1 MPSPTDFNL
10 SPYFDDF
17 DEAKKFHRILFR
29 PGFAVQARE
38 LTQLQTILQN
48 QIERF
53 GRHIFQEGS
62 MVIPGDINV
71 DNQVNFAKLEN
82 TFNEV
87 SVTTYLTQ
95 FRNKII
101 TGATSGVKAVV
112 NDTSEC
118 TCMVA
123 GDSDIPSLFFKYTD
137 TASDGETKR
146 FLPGET
152 LTALA
157 ADNTTANN
165 YRLTENQ
172 SSDISVTIK
181 TLGDD
186 GTSGTTYTQNAVR
199 DVIGLGYVVEVKE
212 GVFFVDGTFVKNDE
226 LHLYI
231 SRFNNKPSYRVGFEI
246 TDQII
251 TSGDDASLNDN
262 AQGSSNVN
270 APGAHRLK
278 INLSLKRLA
287 LESEDEVRFVE
298 LLRVK
303 NGVVQRKITRSEYAE
318 LEKTFA
324 RRTFDE
330 SGNYEVNKFLVS
342 TREHLIDG
350 NNNGVF
356 PAEPATPI
364 EGVTYGDADKVAMV
378 IDPGKAYVEGYEIEN
393 TVSQYISVNR
403 ARPIDGVENG
413 HVARLDDQP
422 VGTPIG
428 NYILVDTVRGA
439 PGIDT
444 FETVYLWDG
453 SDVYDTPPTIG
464 SSTNASKSGLIGTA
478 RVRSFQLHSGTYSS
492 SSLYRLSLFDIKL
505 NSGKSLE
512 RDVKWVTDAGQTG
525 VINFYANAEQTTSTI
540 VVSGSAN
547 GSITS
552 SGGDPITGTG
562 TSFTLDFQVGDSV
575 ILGGNF
581 VGYVASITDNNT
593 LVLDRELTAGLIS
606 ATGTLTLER
615 GNTKIYEPKY
625 ANLLFR
631 TGLDNTKSLR
641 DFDSASGQ
649 DINFSSQHEVRRVI
663 TNTADG
669 SGDWSSTLTNTNEFF
684 LTDQNINNYTLFD
697 NVTNEIVNL
706 TAADIAFDDD
716 SNRKTVT
723 ISGLT
728 ASRSYTLITT
738 ILQINLAARE
748 KIKTLTTAT
757 ITITGAKNVTAKN
770 VLLNHADVFDITSV
784 SMTPGNFAAYSSSGA
799 VDVTDRFNVDSGQ
812 RPTHYQK
819 GALTLKEGAGAITGA
834 LSVTYRYFAYS
845 GSGNYFSVDSY
856 LSSIDY
862 EDIPAFKVTQTD
874 GTQQEIYLHDTIDY
888 RPVIEG
894 LNSFL
899 PQIPKIGSD
908 FNTPLANYL
917 PRADKVFIDS
927 TGEINVNTGTPAEDP
942 KEPSDPKSG
951 MVIATLFLPAYTKQA
966 SDVTISQK
974 DNRRYTMR
982 DIGNLERRISN
993 LEYYSSLS
1001 LLEKETEQLSI
1012 KDAITGIDKF
1022 KNGFI
1027 VDQFTGHNVGDVKNP
1042 DYRIAVDSQNRELR
1056 PMHFTNALEIAEN
1069 LQSGTQ
1075 RASQNYQRTGD
1086 LLTLP
1091 YTESVFVFN
1100 PYATRSI
1107 DVNPYKIGAFRGEIT
1122 LFPEVDNWKEVDRRP
1137 DLTVTDDNN
1146 LDAIRF
1152 IADTLGVTGTQWNDW
1167 RNNWTGRSTRGAG
1180 TCTRGRSVFQNTI
1193 TTFTGTATRS
1203 GIRTSAVTSTNS
1215 VNYGDRV
1222 VDVSYIPYVR
1232 PRPVTFVARNLKP
1245 DTLFYGFF
1253 DQTDVNNN
1261 IKPADKFNLTKVS
1274 GAADLDFTLETAE
1287 GTILA
1292 DDPARSDENGIVQQ
1306 AFAVGDVIKNNTH
1319 TATTISAISNITADA
1334 GAASFTLT
1342 VNSADGIL
1350 PGHHVYLYNLDANR
1364 ANPSIVSNLN
1374 QLPNNVTTTITT
1386 LGSNHSKQLNLRTF
1400 KVTAKSGT
1408 TLTLAS
1414 VDGST
1419 IDKFDSYSTSAY
1431 PANDGG
1437 KLFRLQASGVVAA
1450 ANAVV
1455 SDNVD
1460 TFLVNIKNGFAI
1472 GETVTGTVDIGGNN
1486 FNTATITSI
1495 NDGTST
1501 TTAPTMKST
1510 SDTLRTDINGQVVGV
1525 FDIPENTF
1533 RTGERTF
1540 KLTDNQSN
1548 SDDLFDSAGTAI
1560 YSATGLSLEKEATV
1574 VNSRTIRFA
1583 QDRIFERSPIRRT
1596 SSSLRFIRSLPPP
1609 PSPGGGGGSANPSF
1623 GGGGGRCG
1631 RHDPLAQTFTVE
1643 SPGGVFVSSLD
1654 LYFSETGSRPVIFEL
1669 RTTEN
1674 GTPTGKVIPFTT
1686 ITKRPDQINTSTNG
1700 SVVTNF
1706 KFEAPIYLKDG
1717 ETYAIVA
1724 KTDEPG
1730 CKMFISELGQTDIIT
1745 TNIIAKQPLTG
1756 ALYISQN
1763 TLEFVQSPLLDM
1775 KFRLNQ
1781 CTFNISQTASVPL
1794 KALPPVTYA
1803 LVSNPFEFTT
1813 SSTTVR
1819 VKARNHGFSSGDIV
1833 VISGVPEGLYGT
1845 GSTTTGAPDTLLN
1858 GSHTVLGTG
1867 ITKDSFLITLQ
1878 TTDANGDSLLT
1889 GTTANFVKG
1898 FYGGSVVRCTR
1909 QLNMDSMYYKNNDIV
1924 LADTTL
1930 SYFVNA
1936 KDAGGTSTG
1945 NLPIV
1950 PNQNYN
1956 FKGRKVV
1963 KSYENETLLSSS
1975 PLVKTPSLTFTI
1987 QMSSTNT
1994 NVSPVID
2001 LQKQA
2006 VYAVSNLIDS
2016 KTASDLN
2023 VDTVDERSLIED
2035 GTVVDADSFSTG
2047 TGTITTGTGTTT
2059 VTGSG
2064 TVFETQVK
2072 VGDTI
2077 RVGDTA
2083 IGVVDSITND
2093 TSLELTANGLAA
2105 NTGVAYKIVGRS
2117 TIEISENADGN
2128 GQLVTWID
2136 AADNILANAQIG
2148 ANLKIEGVLASK
2160 INGTYAINNVEE
2172 VSDNTHVAESTDG
2185 NKVTVT
2191 LGSAFAGLP
2200 TTNTIYL
2207 DIVNDWYEFN
2217 LNGTHVPSTGST
2229 TITSTADNTSRI
2241 DVGDK
2246 IISTTVYE
2254 VVTPDGGSAERL
2266 EKKVIGTVNSVGASS
2281 ITLDSNATEGDGS
2294 TAQTFAVRKDSL
2306 NWAIKQYDSFVDDYA
2321 PTGSTNLA
2329 NYITRTLVLNT
2340 AADSLRILF
2349 DANIPQNTDVDVY
2362 YRAWDDEADLN
2373 KLKFTNTGFAVTT
2386 KDAIDIFSEREIN
2399 INDITEFKNL
2409 QIKIVMKS
2417 TNTVFVQ
2424 KIKDLRL
2431 IAHS

>member
-1 MPSPTDFNL
+1 M
-10 SPYFDDF
+10 
-17 DEAKKFHRILFR
+17 
-29 PGFAVQARE
+29 
-38 LTQLQTILQN
+38 
-48 QIERF
+48 
-53 GRHIFQEGS
+53 
-62 MVIPGDINV
+62 
-71 DNQVNFAKLEN
+71 
-82 TFNEV
+82 
-87 SVTTYLTQ
+87 
-95 FRNKII
+95 
-101 TGATSGVKAVV
+101 
-112 NDTSEC
+112 
-118 TCMVA
+118 
-123 GDSDIPSLFFKYTD
+123 
-137 TASDGETKR
+137 
-146 FLPGET
+146 
-152 LTALA
+152 
-157 ADNTTANN
+157 
-165 YRLTENQ
+165 
-172 SSDISVTIK
+172 
-181 TLGDD
+181 
-186 GTSGTTYTQNAVR
+186 
-199 DVIGLGYVVEVKE
+199 
-212 GVFFVDGTFVKNDE
+212 
-226 LHLYI
+226 
-231 SRFNNKPSYRVGFEI
+231 
-246 TDQII
+246 
-251 TSGDDASLNDN
+251 
-262 AQGSSNVN
+262 
-270 APGAHRLK
+270 
-278 INLSLKRLA
+278 
-287 LESEDEVRFVE
+287 
-298 LLRVK
+298 
-303 NGVVQRKITRSEYAE
+303 
-318 LEKTFA
+318 
-324 RRTFDE
+324 
-330 SGNYEVNKFLVS
+330 
-342 TREHLIDG
+342 
-350 NNNGVF
+350 
-356 PAEPATPI
+356 
-364 EGVTYGDADKVAMV
+364 
-378 IDPGKAYVEGYEIEN
+378 
-393 TVSQYISVNR
+393 
-403 ARPIDGVENG
+403 
-413 HVARLDDQP
+413 
-422 VGTPIG
+422 
-428 NYILVDTVRGA
+428 
-439 PGIDT
+439 
-444 FETVYLWDG
+444 
-453 SDVYDTPPTIG
+453 G

-784 SMTPGNFAAYSSSGA
+784 SMTPGNFSAYSSSSA
-799 VDVTDRFNVDSGQ
+799 VEVTDRFNIDTGQ

-862 EDIPAFKVTQTD
+862 EDIPSFRVTQTD
-874 GTQQEIYLHDTIDY
+874 GTQQEIYLHDVIDY

-908 FNTPLANYL
+908 FNTPIANYL
-917 PRADKVFIDS
+917 PRADKVFLDS
-927 TGEINVNTGTPAEDP
+927 TGQINVITGTPAEDP

-966 SDVTISQK
+966 TDVTINQK

-982 DIGNLERRISN
+982 DIGSLERRISN

-1042 DYRIAVDSQNRELR
+1042 DYKIAIDSEERELR
-1056 PMHFTNALEIAEN
+1056 PMHFTDALEISEN
-1069 LQSGTQ
+1069 LQSGSQ

-1086 LLTLP
+1086 ILTLP
-1091 YTESVFVFN
+1091 YSESVFVFN
-1100 PYATRSI
+1100 PYATRAL

-1122 LFPEVDNWKEVDRRP
+1122 LFPEGDNWKEVDRRP

-1180 TCTRGRSVFQNTI
+1180 TFTRGRSVFQNTI

-1342 VNSADGIL
+1342 VNSTDGIL

-1386 LGSNHSKQLNLRTF
+1386 LGSNHSIQLNLRTF

-1408 TLTLAS
+1408 TLTLANA
-1414 VDGST
+1414 DGST
-1419 IDKFDSYSTSAY
+1419 IEKFDAYSTSPY

-1437 KLFRLQASGVVAA
+1437 KLLRLQASGVVAA

-1472 GETVTGTVDIGGNN
+1472 GETVTGTVDTGGNN

-1510 SDTLRTDINGQVVGV
+1510 SDILRTDINGQVVGV

-1560 YSATGLSLEKEATV
+1560 YNATGLSLEKEATV
-1574 VNSRTIRFA
+1574 VNSRSIRFA
-1583 QDRIFERSPIRRT
+1583 QDRVFESRSIRRSST
-1596 SSSLRFIRSLPPP
+1596 STRFIRSLPPP
-1609 PSPGGGGGSANPSF
+1609 RNRGGGGG
-1623 GGGGGRCG
+1623 GGGGG
-1631 RHDPLAQTFTVE
+1631 HDPLAQTFTID
-1643 SPGGVFVSSLD
+1643 SPGGVFVSSVD
-1654 LYFSETGSRPVIFEL
+1654 LYFSQAGSRPVIVEL
-1669 RTTEN
+1669 RVCDN
-1674 GTPTGKVIPFTT
+1674 GVPTGRIIPFTT
-1686 ITKRPDQINTSTNG
+1686 VIKRIDQINTSTNG
-1700 SVVTNF
+1700 ATATNF
-1706 KFEAPIYLKDG
+1706 KFQAPVYLRDG

-1724 KTDEPG
+1724 KVDEPG
-1730 CKMFISELGQTDIIT
+1730 CKMFVSELGQTDLIT
-1745 TNIIAKQPLTG
+1745 TNVIAKQPLTG
-1756 ALYISQN
+1756 ALYASQN
-1763 TLEFVQSPLLDM
+1763 TQEFVQSPLLDM

-1781 CTFNISQTASVPL
+1781 CTFDISQTASVPL
-1794 KALPPVTYA
+1794 KALPPETYI
-1803 LVSNPFEFTT
+1803 LDSNPFEFTT

-1819 VKARNHGFSSGDIV
+1819 VKARNHGFSSGDTV

-1845 GSTTTGAPDTLLN
+1845 GSTTTGAPEHLLN

-1898 FYGGSVVRCTR
+1898 FYGGNVVRCTR
-1909 QLNMDSMYYKNNDIV
+1909 QLNMDSMYYKTNDLVI
-1924 LADTTL
+1924 ADTSL

-1936 KDAGGTSTG
+1936 KDAGGTRTG

-1950 PNQNYN
+1950 ANQNYD
-1956 FKGRKVV
+1956 FKQRMVI
-1963 KSYENETLLSSS
+1963 KSYENETLVSSS
-1975 PLVKTPSLTFTI
+1975 PQVKTPTLTFTANLI
-1987 QMSSTNT
+1987 STNT

-2001 LQKQA
+2001 LQKQT
-2006 VYAVSNLIDS
+2006 VYAVANLVDNKS
-2016 KTASDLN
+2016 ARDLN
-2023 VDTVDERSLIED
+2023 VDVVDERILIED
-2035 GTVVDADSFSTG
+2035 GPVVDADSFSTG

-2093 TSLELTANGLAA
+2093 TSLELTANGLSAQ
-2105 NTGVAYKIVGRS
+2105 TGQAFKIVGRS
-2117 TIEISENADGN
+2117 VIEISQNASGN

-2160 INGTYAINNVEE
+2160 INGTYAISNVEE

-2207 DIVNDWYEFN
+2207 DIV
-2217 LNGTHVPSTGST
+2217 T
-2229 TITSTADNTSRI
+2229 
-2241 DVGDK
+2241 
-2246 IISTTVYE
+2246 
-2254 VVTPDGGSAERL
+2254 
-2266 EKKVIGTVNSVGASS
+2266 
-2281 ITLDSNATEGDGS
+2281 
-2294 TAQTFAVRKDSL
+2294 
-2306 NWAIKQYDSFVDDYA
+2306 
-2321 PTGSTNLA
+2321 
-2329 NYITRTLVLNT
+2329 
-2340 AADSLRILF
+2340 
-2349 DANIPQNTDVDVY
+2349 
-2362 YRAWDDEADLN
+2362 
-2373 KLKFTNTGFAVTT
+2373 
-2386 KDAIDIFSEREIN
+2386 
-2399 INDITEFKNL
+2399 
-2409 QIKIVMKS
+2409 
-2417 TNTVFVQ
+2417 
-2424 KIKDLRL
+2424 
-2431 IAHS
+2431 

>member
-48 QIERF
+48 QVERF
-53 GRHIFQEGS
+53 GRHIFKEGS

-101 TGATSGVKAVV
+101 TGATSGVKAVI

-231 SRFNNKPSYRVGFEI
+231 SRFDNTPSYRVGFEI

-298 LLRVK
+298 LVRVK

-342 TREHLIDG
+342 IREHLIDG

-356 PAEPATPI
+356 PAEPATLI

-444 FETVYLWDG
+444 FETAYLWDG

-464 SSTNASKSGLIGTA
+464 SSTNASKLGLIGTA
-478 RVRSFQLHSGTYSS
+478 RVRSFQLHSGNYSS

-525 VINFYANAEQTTSTI
+525 VINFYANADQTTSTI

-615 GNTKIYEPKY
+615 GNTKIYEPQY

-641 DFDSASGQ
+641 GFDSASGQ
-649 DINFSSQHEVRRVI
+649 DVNFSSQHEVRRVI

-716 SNRKTVT
+716 ANRKTVT

-738 ILQINLAARE
+738 VQQINLAARE
-748 KIKTLTTAT
+748 KIKTLTTTT

-799 VDVTDRFNVDSGQ
+799 VDVTDRFNIDTGQ
-812 RPTHYQK
+812 RSTHYQK
-819 GALTLKEGAGAITGA
+819 GALTLKESAGAITGA

-856 LSSIDY
+856 LSTINY

-874 GTQQEIYLHDTIDY
+874 GTQQEIYLHDVIDY

-894 LNSFL
+894 SNSFL

-908 FNTPLANYL
+908 FNTPIANYL

-927 TGEINVNTGTPAEDP
+927 TGKINVINGSPAEDP

-966 SDVTISQK
+966 SDVTIKQK

-1012 KDAITGIDKF
+1012 KDSITGIDKF

-1027 VDQFTGHNVGDVKNP
+1027 VDQFTGHNVGDVKNA
-1042 DYRIAVDSQNRELR
+1042 DYRIAIDSQKRELR
-1056 PMHFTNALEIAEN
+1056 PMHFTDALDISEN
-1069 LQSGTQ
+1069 LQSGAQ
-1075 RASQNYQRTGD
+1075 RSSQNYQRTGD
-1086 LLTLP
+1086 ILTLP
-1091 YTESVFVFN
+1091 YTEIVFVFN

-1107 DVNPYKIGAFRGEIT
+1107 DVNPYKIGAYRGEVT
-1122 LFPEVDNWKEVDRRP
+1122 LFPEGDNWKETERRP

-1152 IADTLGVTGTQWNDW
+1152 IADNLGVTGTQWNEW
-1167 RNNWTGRSTRGAG
+1167 QNNWTGSSTRDVGG
-1180 TCTRGRSVFQNTI
+1180 QFQRGNSIFQNTI
-1193 TTFTGTATRS
+1193 TTFTGTATRE
-1203 GIRTSAVTSTNS
+1203 GITTSAVTSTNS
-1215 VNYGDRV
+1215 INYGDRV
-1222 VDVSYIPYVR
+1222 DDVSYIPYER
-1232 PRPVTFVARNLKP
+1232 PKPVTFVARNLIP
-1245 DTLFYGFF
+1245 DNNFYGFF
-1253 DQTDVNNN
+1253 DQTDINSN

-1274 GAADLDFTLETAE
+1274 GAASLDFTLETAE

-1292 DDPARSDENGIVQQ
+1292 DDPARSDENGIIQQ
-1306 AFAVGDVIKNNTH
+1306 AFSVGDVVKNNTH
-1319 TATTISAISNITADA
+1319 TATTVSSISNITADA
-1334 GAASFTLT
+1334 GASSFTLT

-1350 PGHHVYLYNLDANR
+1350 PGHHVYLYNFNANR
-1364 ANPSIVSNLN
+1364 VNPSIVSNLN

-1408 TLTLAS
+1408 TLTLAN

-1419 IDKFDSYSTSAY
+1419 IEKFDAYSTSPY

-1437 KLFRLQASGVVAA
+1437 KLLRLQASGVVAA

-1472 GETVTGTVDIGGNN
+1472 GETVTGTIDTGGNN

-1510 SDTLRTDINGQVVGV
+1510 SDILRTDANGQAVGV
-1525 FDIPENTF
+1525 FTIPANKF

-1548 SDDLFDSAGTAI
+1548 SDDLFDSAGTAT

-1574 VNSRTIRFA
+1574 VNSRSIRFA
-1583 QDRIFERSPIRRT
+1583 QDRVFERNPIRRST
-1596 SSSLRFIRSLPPP
+1596 SALRFIRSVPPP
-1609 PSPGGGGGSANPSF
+1609 PAPGGGGGGGD
-1623 GGGGGRCG
+1623 GGGGACG
-1631 RHDPLAQTFTVE
+1631 AHDPLAQTFTVE

-1654 LYFSETGSRPVIFEL
+1654 LYFSETGDRPVIFEL

-1674 GTPTGKVIPFTT
+1674 GTPTGKIIPFSVV
-1686 ITKRPDQINTSTNG
+1686 TKRPDQINTSTDG
-1700 SVVTNF
+1700 SVATNF

-1794 KALPPVTYA
+1794 KALPPETYI
-1803 LVSNPFEFTT
+1803 LDSNPFEFTT

-1898 FYGGSVVRCTR
+1898 FYGGNVVRCTR

-1924 LADTTL
+1924 LADTSL

-1936 KDAGGTSTG
+1936 TDLTGAASG

-1950 PNQNYN
+1950 PNQ
-1956 FKGRKVV
+1956 
-1963 KSYENETLLSSS
+1963 
-1975 PLVKTPSLTFTI
+1975 TI
-1987 QMSSTNT
+1987 
-1994 NVSPVID
+1994 I
-2001 LQKQA
+2001 
-2006 VYAVSNLIDS
+2006 
-2016 KTASDLN
+2016 
-2023 VDTVDERSLIED
+2023 
-2035 GTVVDADSFSTG
+2035 
-2047 TGTITTGTGTTT
+2047 
-2059 VTGSG
+2059 
-2064 TVFETQVK
+2064 
-2072 VGDTI
+2072 
-2077 RVGDTA
+2077 
-2083 IGVVDSITND
+2083 
-2093 TSLELTANGLAA
+2093 
-2105 NTGVAYKIVGRS
+2105 
-2117 TIEISENADGN
+2117 
-2128 GQLVTWID
+2128 
-2136 AADNILANAQIG
+2136 
-2148 ANLKIEGVLASK
+2148 LKIEKL
-2160 INGTYAINNVEE
+2160 
-2172 VSDNTHVAESTDG
+2172 
-2185 NKVTVT
+2185 
-2191 LGSAFAGLP
+2191 
-2200 TTNTIYL
+2200 
-2207 DIVNDWYEFN
+2207 
-2217 LNGTHVPSTGST
+2217 
-2229 TITSTADNTSRI
+2229 
-2241 DVGDK
+2241 
-2246 IISTTVYE
+2246 
-2254 VVTPDGGSAERL
+2254 
-2266 EKKVIGTVNSVGASS
+2266 
-2281 ITLDSNATEGDGS
+2281 
-2294 TAQTFAVRKDSL
+2294 
-2306 NWAIKQYDSFVDDYA
+2306 
-2321 PTGSTNLA
+2321 
-2329 NYITRTLVLNT
+2329 
-2340 AADSLRILF
+2340 LR
-2349 DANIPQNTDVDVY
+2349 
-2362 YRAWDDEADLN
+2362 
-2373 KLKFTNTGFAVTT
+2373 
-2386 KDAIDIFSEREIN
+2386 
-2399 INDITEFKNL
+2399 
-2409 QIKIVMKS
+2409 VMKM
-2417 TNTVFVQ
+2417 
-2424 KIKDLRL
+2424 KL
-2431 IAHS
+2431 

>member
-10 SPYFDDF
+10 SPYFEDF

-53 GRHIFQEGS
+53 GSHIFKEGS
-62 MVIPGDINV
+62 MVIPGEVNI
-71 DNQVNFAKLEN
+71 DNQVSFAKLED

-87 SVTTYLTQ
+87 SVTSYLAQ
-95 FRNKII
+95 FRDKII
-101 TGATSGVKAVV
+101 TGATSGVKATV

-146 FLPGET
+146 FLPGEN
-152 LTALA
+152 LIAYA

-165 YRLTENQ
+165 YRLSENQ
-172 SSDISVTIK
+172 ATDISVTIK

-186 GTSGTTYTQNAVR
+186 GTSGTTYTQNATR
-199 DVIGLGYVVEVKE
+199 DVIGLSYVVEVKE
-212 GVFFVDGTFVKNDE
+212 GVYFINGTFVKNDE

-231 SRFNNKPSYRVGFEI
+231 SRFNNTPTYRVGFEI
-246 TDQII
+246 TDSII
-251 TSGDDASLNDN
+251 TPGDDASLNDN

-298 LLRVK
+298 LIRVK
-303 NGVVQRKITRSEYAE
+303 NGVVQRKITRSEYSE

-324 RRTFDE
+324 RRTYDE

-342 TREHLIDG
+342 IREHLIDG

-356 PAEPATPI
+356 PAEPATPVS
-364 EGVTYGDADKVAMV
+364 GVTYGDADKVALV
-378 IDPGKAYVEGYEIEN
+378 IDPGKAYIEGYEVEN
-393 TVSQYISVNR
+393 TVSQYESLNR

-422 VGTPIG
+422 VGTLVG
-428 NYILVDTVRGA
+428 NYILVENVKGV

-453 SDVYDTPPTIG
+453 SDVYDTPPTVVTD
-464 SSTNASKSGLIGTA
+464 TNASKSGLIGTA
-478 RVRSFQLHSGTYSS
+478 RVRSFQLHSGSYSS
-492 SSLYRLSLFDIKL
+492 TSLYRLSLFDIKL
-505 NSGKSLE
+505 NSGKSVE
-512 RDVKWVTDAGQTG
+512 RDVKWITDAGQTG
-525 VINFYANAEQTTSTI
+525 VINFYASAEQETTVFNLT
-540 VVSGSAN
+540 GSAN
-547 GSITS
+547 GSQTS

-562 TSFTLDFQVGDSV
+562 TIFTSEFQVGDSV

-581 VGYVASITDNNT
+581 VGYVASITNNNT
-593 LVLDRELTAGLIS
+593 VVLDRELTGDLIT
-606 ATGTLTLER
+606 ATGTLTIAR
-615 GNTKIYEPKY
+615 GTTKVFEPEY
-625 ANLLFR
+625 ANLIFR
-631 TGLDNTKSLR
+631 TGLNNTKTLR
-641 DFDSASGQ
+641 GFDSATSQ
-649 DINFSSQHEVRRVI
+649 DINFSSQHEIRRVI

-669 SGDWSSTLTNTNEFF
+669 SGNFEATLTNTNEFF
-684 LTDQNINNYTLFD
+684 LSDQSIDNYTLFD
-697 NVTNEIVNL
+697 NVTNQIVNIS
-706 TAADIAFDDD
+706 ASDISFDDD

-728 ASRSYTLITT
+728 NSRSYTLITT
-738 ILQINLAARE
+738 VQQINLAARE
-748 KIKTLTTAT
+748 RTKTLTTAT

-770 VLLNHADVFDITSV
+770 VLLNHADVYDITSV

-799 VDVTDRFNVDSGQ
+799 VDVTSRFELDTGQ

-819 GALTLKEGAGAITGA
+819 GALTLKTTAGAITGA
-834 LSVTYRYFAYS
+834 LSVTYRYFTYS

-856 LSSIDY
+856 LGTINY
-862 EDIPAFKVTQTD
+862 EDIPAFKVTQSD
-874 GTQQEIYLHDTIDY
+874 GTQQEIYLHDVIDY

-894 LNSFL
+894 LNTFT

-917 PRADKVFIDS
+917 PRADKVYIDS
-927 TGEINVNTGTPAEDP
+927 TGTINILGGTPAENP
-942 KEPSDPKSG
+942 KEPEDPKSG
-951 MVIATLFLPAYTKQA
+951 MVIATVFLPAYTKLA
-966 SDVTISQK
+966 SDVTVKQK

-982 DIGNLERRISN
+982 DIGKLERRISN

-1012 KDAITGIDKF
+1012 KDATTGIDKF

-1027 VDQFTGHNVGDVKNP
+1027 VDQFTGHNVGDVKHP
-1042 DYRIAVDSQNRELR
+1042 DYKIAVDNQNRELR
-1056 PMHFTNALEIAEN
+1056 PRHFTEALDIAEN
-1069 LQSGTQ
+1069 LQSGLQ
-1075 RASQNYQRTGD
+1075 RSSQNYQRTGD
-1086 LLTLP
+1086 LITLP

-1107 DVNPYKIGAFRGEIT
+1107 DVNPYKIGAFRGEIY
-1122 LFPEVDNWKEVDRRP
+1122 LFPEGDNWKETDRRP

-1152 IADTLGVTGTQWNDW
+1152 LAEELGVVGTQWNEW
-1167 RNNWTGRSTRGAG
+1167 QNNWTGSTTTNSGGQFQSGNAI
-1180 TCTRGRSVFQNTI
+1180 FQNTI
-1193 TTFTGTATRS
+1193 TTFTGTATRN
-1203 GIRTSAVTSTNS
+1203 GIRTSATTSTNS
-1215 VNYGDRV
+1215 INYGDRV
-1222 VDVSYIPYVR
+1222 VDVSYISYIR

-1245 DTLFYGFF
+1245 DTKFYGFF
-1253 DQTDVNNN
+1253 DQTDVNSN

-1274 GAADLDFTLETAE
+1274 GAANLDFTLETAE

-1419 IDKFDSYSTSAY
+1419 IDKFDAYSTSAY
-1431 PANDGG
+1431 PINDGG
-1437 KLFRLQASGVVAA
+1437 KLLRLQASGVVAA

-1460 TFLVNIKNGFAI
+1460 TFLVNIKNGFAV

-1510 SDTLRTDINGQVVGV
+1510 SDILRTDTAGQVVGV
-1525 FDIPENTF
+1525 FSIPEDTF

-1548 SDDLFDSAGTAI
+1548 SDALFDSAGTVL

-1574 VNSRTIRFA
+1574 VNSRSIRFA
-1583 QDRIFERSPIRRT
+1583 QDRLFESRSIRRT
-1596 SSSLRFIRSLPPP
+1596 SRSTRFIRSLPPLP
-1609 PSPGGGGGSANPSF
+1609 RG
-1623 GGGGGRCG
+1623 
-1631 RHDPLAQTFTVE
+1631 HDPLAQTFTVE

-1654 LYFSETGSRPVIFEL
+1654 LYFSEAGSRPIIVEL
-1669 RTTEN
+1669 RVCDN
-1674 GTPTGKVIPFTT
+1674 GVPTSRIIPFTT
-1686 ITKRPDQINTSTNG
+1686 VVKRVDEINTSTT
-1700 SVVTNF
+1700 SATATNF
-1706 KFEAPIYLKDG
+1706 KFQAPVYLRDG
-1717 ETYAIVA
+1717 ETYAVVA
-1724 KTDEPG
+1724 KVDEPG
-1730 CKMFISELGQTDIIT
+1730 CKMFVSELGQTDLIT
-1745 TNIIAKQPLTG
+1745 TNVIAKQPLTG
-1756 ALYISQN
+1756 ALYASQN
-1763 TLEFVQSPLLDM
+1763 TQEFVQSPLLDM

-1781 CTFNISQTASVPL
+1781 CTFDISQTASVPL
-1794 KALPPVTYA
+1794 KALPPETYI
-1803 LVSNPFEFTT
+1803 LDSNPFEFTT

-1819 VKARNHGFSSGDIV
+1819 VKARNHGFSSGDTV

-1845 GSTTTGAPDTLLN
+1845 GSTTTGAPEHLLN

-1898 FYGGSVVRCTR
+1898 FYGGNVVRCTR
-1909 QLNMDSMYYKNNDIV
+1909 QLNMDSMYYKTNDLVI
-1924 LADTTL
+1924 ADTSL

-1936 KDAGGTSTG
+1936 TNAGGTSTG

-1950 PNQNYN
+1950 PNQNYD

-1975 PLVKTPSLTFTI
+1975 PQVKTPTLSFTV
-1987 QMSSTNT
+1987 QMVSTNT

-2001 LQKQA
+2001 LQKKS

-2023 VDTVDERSLIED
+2023 VDTVDERILLED
-2035 GTVVDADSFSTG
+2035 GTVVDTDSYITG

-2059 VTGSG
+2059 VTGSS
-2064 TVFETQVK
+2064 TSFETEVK

-2077 RVGDTA
+2077 RVGNTA

-2093 TSLELTANGLAA
+2093 TELELTANGLAA

-2117 TIEISENADGN
+2117 VIEISENSGGN

-2148 ANLKIEGVLASK
+2148 SNLKIEGILASK
-2160 INGTYAINNVEE
+2160 INGTYAINNVAE
-2172 VSDNTHVAESTDG
+2172 VSSSDHFAESSDG

-2200 TTNTIYL
+2200 TTKTIYL
-2207 DIVNDWYEFN
+2207 DVVNDWYEFN
-2217 LNGTHVPSTGST
+2217 LQGTHVPSTGST

-2241 DVGDK
+2241 DADDK

-2254 VVTPDGGSAERL
+2254 VVTPDGGVEERL
-2266 EKKVIGTVNSVGASS
+2266 EKKVIGTVASVGASS

-2294 TAQTFAVRKDSL
+2294 TSFTLAVRKDSL

-2329 NYITRTLVLNT
+2329 NYITRTLVLDT

-2349 DANIPQNTDVDVY
+2349 DANIPQNTDVKVY
-2362 YRAWDDEADLN
+2362 YRAWDDEADLT
-2373 KLKFTNTGFAVTT
+2373 KLKFTDTGFSASS
-2386 KDAIDIFSEREIN
+2386 KDPINIFSERTIN
-2399 INDITEFKNL
+2399 VNDITEFKNVQL
-2409 QIKIVMKS
+2409 KIVMKS
-2417 TNTVFVQ
+2417 SNTVFVP
-2424 KIKDLRL
+2424 KLKYLRI
-2431 IAHS
+2431 IANS

>member
-17 DEAKKFHRILFR
+17 AEAKKFHRILFR

-53 GRHIFQEGS
+53 GRHIFKEGS
-62 MVIPGDINV
+62 MVIPGEVNI
-71 DNQVNFAKLEN
+71 DNQVNFAKLED

-87 SVTTYLTQ
+87 SVTSYLTQ

-101 TGATSGVKAVV
+101 TGVTSGVKATV

-152 LTALA
+152 LVAYA
-157 ADNTTANN
+157 VDNTTANN

-172 SSDISVTIK
+172 ATDISVTIK

-186 GTSGTTYTQNAVR
+186 GTSGTTYTQNATR
-199 DVIGLGYVVEVKE
+199 DVIGRSFVVEVKE
-212 GVFFVDGTFVKNDE
+212 GVYFVDGTFVKNDE

-231 SRFNNKPSYRVGFEI
+231 SRFNNKPTFRVGFEV

-251 TSGDDASLNDN
+251 TPGDDASLNDN

-287 LESEDEVRFVE
+287 LESEDEIRFVE
-298 LLRVK
+298 LIRIK
-303 NGVVQRKITRSEYAE
+303 NGVVQRKITRSEYSE

-342 TREHLIDG
+342 IREHLIDG

-356 PAEPATPI
+356 PASPATPVS
-364 EGVTYGDADKVAMV
+364 GVTYGDDDKVAMV
-378 IDPGKAYVEGYEIEN
+378 IDPGKAYIEGYEVEN

-422 VGTPIG
+422 VGTLVG
-428 NYILVDTVRGA
+428 NYILVENVRGV

-444 FETVYLWDG
+444 FETVNLWDG
-453 SDVYDTPPTIG
+453 SDVYDTPPTVG
-464 SSTNASKSGLIGTA
+464 TDTNASKTGLIGTA
-478 RVRSFQLHSGTYSS
+478 RVRSFQLHSGSYSS
-492 SSLYRLSLFDIKL
+492 TSTYRLSLFDIKL
-505 NSGKSLE
+505 NSGKSVE
-512 RDVKWVTDAGQTG
+512 RDVKWITDAGQTG
-525 VINFYANAEQTTSTI
+525 VINFYASTEQTTS
-540 VVSGSAN
+540 VVNVNGSAN
-547 GSITS
+547 GSQTS

-562 TSFTLDFQVGDSV
+562 TTFTTDFQVGDSV
-575 ILGGNF
+575 ILGSNF
-581 VGYVASITDNNT
+581 VGYVASVTNNTT
-593 LVLDRELTAGLIS
+593 LVLDRELTGDLIT
-606 ATGTLTLER
+606 ATGTLTIAR
-615 GNTKIYEPKY
+615 GKTRVYESEY
-625 ANLLFR
+625 ANLIFR
-631 TGLDNTKSLR
+631 TGLNNTKTLR
-641 DFDSASGQ
+641 GFDSATGQ
-649 DINFSSQHEVRRVI
+649 DVNFSSQHEIRRVI

-669 SGDWSSTLTNTNEFF
+669 SGNFEATLTNTNEFF
-684 LTDQNINNYTLFD
+684 LTDQNIDNYTLFD
-697 NVTNEIVNL
+697 NVTNQVVNIS
-706 TAADIAFDDD
+706 ASDISFDDD

-728 ASRSYTLITT
+728 SSRSYTLITT

-748 KIKTLTTAT
+748 RTKTLVTTT

-770 VLLNHADVFDITSV
+770 VLLNHADVYSITSV
-784 SMTPGNFAAYSSSGA
+784 SMKPGDYTTYSATGA
-799 VDVTDRFNVDSGQ
+799 VDVTSRFNLDTGQ
-812 RPTHYQK
+812 RSTHYQK
-819 GALTLKEGAGAITGA
+819 GSLTLKEGAGAITGA
-834 LSVTYRYFAYS
+834 LSVTYKYFSYS

-856 LSSIDY
+856 LGTINY
-862 EDIPAFKVTQTD
+862 EDIPSFKVTQAD
-874 GTQQEIYLHDTIDY
+874 GTQQEIYLHDVIDY

-894 LNSFL
+894 SNSFT

-927 TGEINVNTGTPAEDP
+927 TGEINVLSGTPAEDP

-951 MVIATLFLPAYTKQA
+951 MVIATLYLPAYTKQA
-966 SDVTISQK
+966 SDVTIKQK

-1012 KDAITGIDKF
+1012 KDAVTGIDKF

-1027 VDQFTGHNVGDVKNP
+1027 VDQFTGHNVGDVKHP
-1042 DYRIAVDSQNRELR
+1042 DYKIAVDSQNRELR
-1056 PMHFTNALEIAEN
+1056 PRHFTESLDIVEN
-1069 LQSGTQ
+1069 LQSGLQ

-1086 LLTLP
+1086 IITLP
-1091 YTESVFVFN
+1091 YTENVFIFN
-1100 PYATRSI
+1100 PYATRAI
-1107 DVNPYKIGAFRGEIT
+1107 DVNPYKIGAFRGQIT
-1122 LFPEVDNWKEVDRRP
+1122 LFPEVDNWKETDRRP

-1152 IADTLGVTGTQWNDW
+1152 IADTLGVTGTQWNEW
-1167 RNNWTGRSTRGAG
+1167 QNNWTGSSTRDTGGQFQSGNAI
-1180 TCTRGRSVFQNTI
+1180 FQNTI
-1193 TTFTGTATRS
+1193 TTFTGTATRD
-1203 GIRTSAVTSTNS
+1203 GIRTSATTSTNS
-1215 VNYGDRV
+1215 INYGDRV
-1222 VDVSYIPYVR
+1222 VDVSYIPYIR
-1232 PRPVTFVARNLKP
+1232 PRPVTFVAQNLKP
-1245 DTLFYGFF
+1245 DTKVYGFF
-1253 DQTDVNNN
+1253 DQTDVNSN

-1274 GAADLDFTLETAE
+1274 GAANLNFTLETAE

-1292 DDPARSDENGIVQQ
+1292 DDPARADDTGVIQP
-1306 AFAVGDVIKNNTH
+1306 AFTIGDVIKNSTH
-1319 TATTISAISNITADA
+1319 TATTISAISNITSDA

-1350 PGHHVYLYNLDANR
+1350 PGHHVYLYNLDASR
-1364 ANPSIVSNLN
+1364 QQTSSLVSNLARREV
-1374 QLPNNVTTTITT
+1374 PPTSTITT
-1386 LGSNHSKQLNLRTF
+1386 YGSNHSKQLNERVF

-1408 TLTLAS
+1408 TLTLAN

-1419 IDKFDSYSTSAY
+1419 IDKFDSYSLSAY
-1431 PANDGG
+1431 TGVDGG
-1437 KLFRLQASGVVAA
+1437 KLKRLQASGVVAA
-1450 ANAVV
+1450 ANNVV

-1460 TFLVNIKNGFAI
+1460 TFLVNIINGFAI
-1472 GETVTGTVDIGGNN
+1472 GETVTGTIDTGGNN

-1510 SDTLRTDINGQVVGV
+1510 SDVLRTDTAGQVVGV
-1525 FDIPENTF
+1525 FNIPENTF

-1548 SDDLFDSAGTAI
+1548 SDALFDSAGTAI
-1560 YSATGLSLEKEATV
+1560 YGATGLNLEKEATV
-1574 VNSRTIRFA
+1574 VNSRSINFA
-1583 QDRIFERSPIRRT
+1583 QDRVFESRSIRR
-1596 SSSLRFIRSLPPP
+1596 SSTGARFVRSLPPP
-1609 PSPGGGGGSANPSF
+1609 ESGGSGGGGG
-1623 GGGGGRCG
+1623 G
-1631 RHDPLAQTFTVE
+1631 HDPLAQTFTVD
-1643 SPGGVFVSSLD
+1643 SPGGVFVSSVD
-1654 LYFSETGSRPVIFEL
+1654 LYFSETGSRPVIVEL
-1669 RTTEN
+1669 RVCDN
-1674 GTPTGKVIPFTT
+1674 GVPTGRIIPFTT
-1686 ITKRPDQINTSTNG
+1686 IVKRIDEINTSTNG
-1700 SVVTNF
+1700 TTATNF
-1706 KFEAPIYLKDG
+1706 KFKSPVYLRDG

-1724 KTDEPG
+1724 KVDEPG
-1730 CKMFISELGQTDIIT
+1730 CQMFVSELGQTDLIT
-1745 TNIIAKQPLTG
+1745 TNVIGKQPLTG
-1756 ALYISQN
+1756 SLYASQN
-1763 TLEFVQSPLLDM
+1763 TQEFVANPLLDM

-1781 CTFNISQTASVPL
+1781 CTFNISQTASVSL
-1794 KALPPVTYA
+1794 KALPPETHI
-1803 LVSNPFEFTT
+1803 LETNPFEFTT

-1819 VKARNHGFSSGDIV
+1819 VKARNHGFTSGDVV
-1833 VISGVPEGLYGT
+1833 VISGVPIGLYGT
-1845 GSTTTGAPDTLLN
+1845 GSSSTGAPETVLN

-1867 ITKDSFLITLQ
+1867 LTRDSFLITLQ
-1878 TTDANGDSLLT
+1878 TTDANGDSTIL

-1898 FYGGSVVRCTR
+1898 FYGGSSVRCTR
-1909 QLNMDSMYYKNNDIV
+1909 QLNMDTMYYKNNDII
-1924 LADTTL
+1924 LADT
-1930 SYFVNA
+1930 SMNYFVNA
-1936 KDAGGTSTG
+1936 TNLSGTATG

-1950 PNQNYN
+1950 ANQNYD
-1956 FKGRKVV
+1956 FKQRMVI
-1963 KSYENETLLSSS
+1963 KSYENETLISSS
-1975 PLVKTPSLTFTI
+1975 PQVKTPTLTFLA
-1987 QMSSTNT
+1987 QMTSTNP

-2001 LQKQA
+2001 LLKQS
-2006 VYAVSNLIDS
+2006 VYAVANLVDNKS
-2016 KTASDLN
+2016 ASDLN
-2023 VDTVDERSLIED
+2023 VDVVDERALIED

-2047 TGTITTGTGTTT
+2047 SGTITTGTGTTT
-2059 VTGSG
+2059 VTGSS
-2064 TVFETQVK
+2064 TSFTTQVK
-2072 VGDTI
+2072 AGDTI

-2083 IGVVDSITND
+2083 IGVVSSVTND

-2105 NTGVAYKIVGRS
+2105 NVGVAYKIVGRS
-2117 TIEISENADGN
+2117 VIEISENADGN
-2128 GQLVTWID
+2128 GQIVAWID

-2148 ANLKIEGVLASK
+2148 ANLKIEGILASK
-2160 INGTYAINNVEE
+2160 IDGTYAISNVEE

-2191 LGSAFAGLP
+2191 LGSAFTDLP
-2200 TTNTIYL
+2200 TTNTVYL
-2207 DIVNDWYEFN
+2207 DVVNDWYEFN

-2241 DVGDK
+2241 NVGDK

-2266 EKKVIGTVNSVGASS
+2266 EKKVIGTVTAVDAVS
-2281 ITLDSNATEGDGS
+2281 ITLASNATEGDGS
-2294 TAQTFAVRKDSL
+2294 TAFTLGVRKDSL

-2329 NYITRTLVLNT
+2329 NYITRTLVLET
-2340 AADSLRILF
+2340 AAENLRILF
-2349 DANIPQNTDVDVY
+2349 DATIPQNTNIKVY
-2362 YRAWDDEADLN
+2362 YRVWDDDVDLT
-2373 KLKFTNTGFAVTT
+2373 KFKWTDTGFSVTS
-2386 KDAIDIFSEREIN
+2386 KDPIGIFSEREIN
-2399 INDITEFKNL
+2399 VANTIDFKNL
-2409 QIKIVMKS
+2409 QLKIVMKS
-2417 TNTVFVQ
+2417 SNTVFIP
-2424 KIKDLRL
+2424 KIKDLRV
-2431 IAHS
+2431 IAYS

>member
-62 MVIPGDINV
+62 MVIPGNINV
-71 DNQVNFAKLEN
+71 DPEINFVKLEN

-87 SVTTYLTQ
+87 SVTSYLAQ
-95 FRNKII
+95 FRDKII
-101 TGATSGVKAVV
+101 TGATSGVKATV

-137 TASDGETKR
+137 SASDGETRR

-157 ADNTTANN
+157 ADNTTAKNF
-165 YRLTENQ
+165 RLTENQ

-186 GTSGTTYTQNAVR
+186 GTSGTTYTQNAVK
-199 DVIGLGYVVEVKE
+199 DVIGLAFVVEVKE
-212 GVFFVDGTFVKNDE
+212 GVYFINGNFVKNDE

-231 SRFNNKPSYRVGFEI
+231 SRFSNKPSYRVGFEI

-251 TSGDDASLNDN
+251 TSGEDASLNDN
-262 AQGSSNVN
+262 ATGSSNVN

-278 INLSLKRLA
+278 INLALKRLP

-298 LLRVK
+298 LIRVK
-303 NGVVQRKITRSEYAE
+303 DGSTQRKVTRTEYGE

-342 TREHLIDG
+342 IREHLING

-356 PAEPATPI
+356 AAAPATPI
-364 EGVTYGDADKVAMV
+364 AGVTYGSNDKIAMV
-378 IDPGKAYVEGYEIEN
+378 IDPGKAYIEGYEVES
-393 TVSQYISVNR
+393 TVSQYISVDR
-403 ARPIDGVENG
+403 ARPISGVENG

-428 NYILVDTVRGA
+428 NYILVDTIRGT

-464 SSTNASKSGLIGTA
+464 TSTNASKSGLIGTA
-478 RVRSFQLHSGTYSS
+478 RIRSFQLHSGTYSS

-512 RDVKWVTDAGQTG
+512 RDVKWITDSGQTG
-525 VINFYANAEQTTSTI
+525 VINFYANADQTTSTI

-615 GNTKIYEPKY
+615 GNTKIYEPQY

-641 DFDSASGQ
+641 GFDSASGQ
-649 DINFSSQHEVRRVI
+649 DVNFSSQHEVRRVI

-697 NVTNEIVNL
+697 NVTNQIVNL

-716 SNRKTVT
+716 ANRKTVT

-784 SMTPGNFAAYSSSGA
+784 SMTPGNYRSYSSSGA
-799 VDVTDRFNVDSGQ
+799 VDVTNRFNLDSGQ

-819 GALTLKEGAGAITGA
+819 GALTLKEGAGAVTGA

-856 LSSIDY
+856 LTSIDY

-874 GTQQEIYLHDTIDY
+874 GTQQEIYLHDVIDY

-927 TGEINVNTGTPAEDP
+927 TGQINVIAGTPAEDP

-951 MVIATLFLPAYTKQA
+951 MVIATIFLPAYTKQA
-966 SDVTISQK
+966 SDVTINQK

-993 LEYYSSLS
+993 LEYYSSLR

-1027 VDQFTGHNVGDVKNP
+1027 VDQFTGHNVGDVKNA
-1042 DYRIAVDSQNRELR
+1042 DYRIAIDNEERELR
-1056 PMHFTNALEIAEN
+1056 PMHFTDALEISEN
-1069 LQSGTQ
+1069 LQSGSQ

-1086 LLTLP
+1086 ILTLP

-1100 PYATRSI
+1100 PYATRAI

-1122 LFPEVDNWKEVDRRP
+1122 LFPEGDNWKEVDRRP

-1152 IADTLGVTGTQWNDW
+1152 IADTLGVTGTQWNEW
-1167 RNNWTGRSTRGAG
+1167 QNNWTGSSTTNSGGQFQSGNAI
-1180 TCTRGRSVFQNTI
+1180 FQNTI
-1193 TTFTGTATRS
+1193 TTFTGTATRD

-1215 VNYGDRV
+1215 INYGDRV
-1222 VDVSYIPYVR
+1222 DDVSYIPYER
-1232 PRPVTFVARNLKP
+1232 PKPVTFVARNLKP
-1245 DTLFYGFF
+1245 DTKFYGFF
-1253 DQTDVNNN
+1253 DQIDINSN

-1287 GTILA
+1287 TTILA

-1431 PANDGG
+1431 PINDGG
-1437 KLFRLQASGVVAA
+1437 KLLRLQASGVVAA

-1460 TFLVNIKNGFAI
+1460 TFLVNIKNGFAV

-1495 NDGTST
+1495 NDGTSS

-1510 SDTLRTDINGQVVGV
+1510 SDILRTDTAGQVVGV
-1525 FDIPENTF
+1525 FSIPEDTF

-1574 VNSRTIRFA
+1574 VNSRSIRFA
-1583 QDRIFERSPIRRT
+1583 QDRLFEQRSIRRT
-1596 SSSLRFIRSLPPP
+1596 STSTRFVRSLPPP
-1609 PSPGGGGGSANPSF
+1609 NNGGGGG
-1623 GGGGGRCG
+1623 GGGGNGG
-1631 RHDPLAQTFTVE
+1631 GHDPLAQTFTVD
-1643 SPGGVFVSSLD
+1643 SPGGVFVSSVD
-1654 LYFSETGSRPVIFEL
+1654 LYFSEAGSRPVIVEL
-1669 RTTEN
+1669 RVCDN
-1674 GTPTGKVIPFTT
+1674 GVPTGRIIPFTT
-1686 ITKRPDQINTSTNG
+1686 VVKRVDEINTSTT
-1700 SVVTNF
+1700 SATATNF
-1706 KFEAPIYLKDG
+1706 KFQAPVYLRDG
-1717 ETYAIVA
+1717 ETYAVVA
-1724 KTDEPG
+1724 KVDEPG
-1730 CKMFISELGQTDIIT
+1730 CQLYVSELGQTDLIT
-1745 TNIIAKQPLTG
+1745 TNVIAKQPLTG
-1756 ALYISQN
+1756 ALYASQN
-1763 TLEFVQSPLLDM
+1763 TQEFVQSPLLDM

-1781 CTFNISQTASVPL
+1781 CTFDISQTASVPL
-1794 KALPPVTYA
+1794 KALPPETYI
-1803 LVSNPFEFTT
+1803 LDSNPFEFTT

-1819 VKARNHGFSSGDIV
+1819 VKARNHGFSSGDTV

-1845 GSTTTGAPDTLLN
+1845 GSTTTGAPEHLLN

-1898 FYGGSVVRCTR
+1898 FYGGNVVRCTR
-1909 QLNMDSMYYKNNDIV
+1909 QLNMDSMYYKTNDLVI
-1924 LADTTL
+1924 ADTSL

-1936 KDAGGTSTG
+1936 TDAGGTATG
-1945 NLPIV
+1945 NLPII
-1950 PNQNYN
+1950 PNQNYD

-1975 PLVKTPSLTFTI
+1975 PQVKTPTLSFTV
-1987 QMSSTNT
+1987 QMVSTNT

-2006 VYAVSNLIDS
+2006 VYAVSNLIDN

-2023 VDTVDERSLIED
+2023 VDTVDERVLLED
-2035 GTVVDADSFSTG
+2035 GTVVDTDSYVTG

-2059 VTGSG
+2059 VTGSS
-2064 TVFETQVK
+2064 TSFETEVK

-2077 RVGDTA
+2077 RVGNTA

-2093 TSLELTANGLAA
+2093 TELELTANGLAA
-2105 NTGVAYKIVGRS
+2105 NTAVAYKIVGRS
-2117 TIEISENADGN
+2117 VIEISQNASGN

-2160 INGTYAINNVEE
+2160 INGTYAISNVEE
-2172 VSDNTHVAESTDG
+2172 VSDNTQVAQSSDG
-2185 NKVTVT
+2185 NKVTIT
-2191 LGSAFAGLP
+2191 LGSAFTDLP
-2200 TTNTIYL
+2200 TTNTVYL
-2207 DIVNDWYEFN
+2207 DVVNDWYEFN
-2217 LNGTHVPSTGST
+2217 LEGTHVSSTGST

-2241 DVGDK
+2241 DADDK

-2254 VVTPDGGSAERL
+2254 VVTPDGG
-2266 EKKVIGTVNSVGASS
+2266 
-2281 ITLDSNATEGDGS
+2281 
-2294 TAQTFAVRKDSL
+2294 TA
-2306 NWAIKQYDSFVDDYA
+2306 
-2321 PTGSTNLA
+2321 
-2329 NYITRTLVLNT
+2329 
-2340 AADSLRILF
+2340 
-2349 DANIPQNTDVDVY
+2349 
-2362 YRAWDDEADLN
+2362 
-2373 KLKFTNTGFAVTT
+2373 
-2386 KDAIDIFSEREIN
+2386 
-2399 INDITEFKNL
+2399 
-2409 QIKIVMKS
+2409 
-2417 TNTVFVQ
+2417 
-2424 KIKDLRL
+2424 
-2431 IAHS
+2431 

>member
-53 GRHIFQEGS
+53 GRHIFKEGS

-71 DNQVNFAKLEN
+71 DNQVNFIKLEN

-87 SVTTYLTQ
+87 SVTTYLSQ

-118 TCMVA
+118 TCMVE
-123 GDSDIPSLFFKYTD
+123 GDSDIPTLFFKYTD

-152 LTALA
+152 ITALA
-157 ADNTTANN
+157 ADNSIANN

-181 TLGDD
+181 SLGDD

-199 DVIGLGYVVEVKE
+199 DVIGLAYVVEVKQ
-212 GVFFVDGTFVKNDE
+212 GVFFVDGTFVQCDE

-231 SRFNNKPSYRVGFEI
+231 SRFDNTPSYRVGFQI
-246 TDQII
+246 TDEIV
-251 TSGDDASLNDN
+251 TPGEDVSLNDN

-270 APGAHRLK
+270 APGAHRFK
-278 INLSLKRLA
+278 KNLTLKRLA
-287 LESEDEVRFVE
+287 LETEDEIRFVE
-298 LLRVK
+298 LIRVK
-303 NGVVQRKITRSEYAE
+303 NGVVQRKVTRTDYSE

-330 SGNYEVNKFLVS
+330 SGSYEVNKFLVS
-342 TREHLIDG
+342 VREHLNDG
-350 NNNGVF
+350 TNNGVF
-356 PAEPATPI
+356 PATPATPI
-364 EGVTYGDADKVAMV
+364 QGVTYGDANKVAMV
-378 IDPGKAYVEGYEIEN
+378 VDPGKAYIEGYEIEN
-393 TVSQYISVNR
+393 TISQYIALNR
-403 ARPIDGVENG
+403 ARPINGVENG

-428 NYILVDTVRGA
+428 NYILVDNVRGV

-478 RVRSFQLHSGTYSS
+478 RVRSFQLHSTSYSS

-505 NSGKSLE
+505 NSGKSIE

-525 VINFYANAEQTTSTI
+525 VINFYANADQTSDK
-540 VVSGSAN
+540 VVVTGSAN
-547 GSITS
+547 GAMTS

-562 TSFTLDFQVGDSV
+562 TTFTLDFKVGDAV
-575 ILGGNF
+575 ILGDNF
-581 VGYVASITDNNT
+581 VGYVASIADNNT
-593 LVLDRELTAGLIS
+593 LTLDRELTGALITD
-606 ATGTLTLER
+606 TGTLTIER
-615 GNTKIYEPKY
+615 GNTKVYEPEHLD
-625 ANLLFR
+625 LLFR

-641 DFDSASGQ
+641 GFDSASGQ
-649 DINFSSQHEVRRVI
+649 DVNFSSQHEVRRVI

-684 LTDQNINNYTLFD
+684 LTDQNLNNYTLFD
-697 NVTNEIVNL
+697 NVTNEVVNL
-706 TAADIAFDDD
+706 TASDIAFDDD

-723 ISGLT
+723 ISGLS
-728 ASRSYTLITT
+728 ASRSYTLLTT
-738 ILQINLAARE
+738 VLQINLAARE
-748 KIKTLTTAT
+748 KTKTLTTAT

-770 VLLNHADVFDITSV
+770 VLLNHADVYSITSV
-784 SMTPGNFAAYSSSGA
+784 AMTPGNFSAYSSSNS
-799 VDVTDRFNVDSGQ
+799 VDVTDRFNLDTGQ
-812 RPTHYQK
+812 RISHYQK
-819 GALTLKEGAGAITGA
+819 GGLTLKEGAGAITGA
-834 LSVTYRYFAYS
+834 LSVTYKYFAYS

-856 LSSIDY
+856 LSTINY
-862 EDIPAFKVTQTD
+862 EDIPAFKVAQVD
-874 GTQQEIYLHDTIDY
+874 GTTQEIYLHDVIDY

-894 LNSFL
+894 ANAFS

-908 FNTPLANYL
+908 FNTPIANYL

-927 TGEINVNTGTPAEDP
+927 TGQINVLGGTPAEDP

-966 SDVTISQK
+966 SDVSINQR

-982 DIGNLERRISN
+982 DIGGLERRISN

-1012 KDAITGIDKF
+1012 KDALTGLDKF

-1042 DYRIAVDSQNRELR
+1042 DYRIAIDNQNRELR
-1056 PMHFTNALEIAEN
+1056 PMHFTDALEVAEN

-1086 LLTLP
+1086 IITLP
-1091 YTESVFVFN
+1091 YSESSFIFN

-1107 DVNPYKIGAFRGEIT
+1107 DVNPYKIGAFRAEIS
-1122 LFPEVDNWKEVDRRP
+1122 LFPEGDNWKETDRRP

-1152 IADTLGVTGTQWNDW
+1152 IADTLGVTGTQWNEW
-1167 RNNWTGRSTRGAG
+1167 QNNWTGSSTRNVGG
-1180 TCTRGRSVFQNTI
+1180 QFQRGRSIFQNTI
-1193 TTFTGTATRS
+1193 TTFTGTATRN

-1215 VNYGDRV
+1215 INYGDRV
-1222 VDVSYIPYVR
+1222 VDVSYIPYIR
-1232 PRPVTFVARNLKP
+1232 NKPVTFIARNLKP
-1245 DTLFYGFF
+1245 DTKVYGFF
-1253 DQTDVNNN
+1253 DQIDVNAN
-1261 IKPADKFNLTKVS
+1261 ITPADKFNLTKVS

-1287 GTILA
+1287 GTILS
-1292 DDPARSDENGIVQQ
+1292 DDPARADANGVIQQ
-1306 AFAVGDVIKNNTH
+1306 AFSIGDVIKNDTH
-1319 TATTISAISNITADA
+1319 TATTVSAITNITSDA
-1334 GAASFTLT
+1334 GASSFTLT

-1350 PGHHVYLYNLDANR
+1350 PGHHVYLYNFDANR

-1374 QLPNNVTTTITT
+1374 QLPNNVTTTINT
-1386 LGSNHSKQLNLRTF
+1386 LGSNHSKQLNLKTF

-1408 TLTLAS
+1408 TLTLENI
-1414 VDGST
+1414 DGST
-1419 IDKFDSYSTSAY
+1419 IDKFDSYSTSPY

-1437 KLFRLQASGVVAA
+1437 KLLRLQASGVVAA

-1472 GETVTGTVDIGGNN
+1472 GENITGTIDTGGNN

-1495 NDGTST
+1495 NDGTSA
-1501 TTAPTMKST
+1501 TTAPTMKSA
-1510 SDTLRTDINGQVVGV
+1510 SDVLRTDTAGQVVGV
-1525 FDIPENTF
+1525 FNIPADTF

-1548 SDDLFDSAGTAI
+1548 SDDLFDSAGTKI
-1560 YSATGLSLEKEATV
+1560 YGAVGLTLEKEATV
-1574 VNSRTIRFA
+1574 VNSRSINFA
-1583 QDRIFERSPIRRT
+1583 QDRVFASRSIRRT
-1596 SSSLRFIRSLPPP
+1596 SNGTRFIRSLPPP
-1609 PSPGGGGGSANPSF
+1609 PQPRGGGGG
-1623 GGGGGRCG
+1623 GG
-1631 RHDPLAQTFTVE
+1631 HDPLAQTFTVD

-1654 LYFSETGSRPVIFEL
+1654 LYFSEAGSRPVIVEL
-1669 RTTEN
+1669 RVCDN
-1674 GTPTGKVIPFTT
+1674 GVPTSRIIPFTT
-1686 ITKRPDQINTSTNG
+1686 VVKRIDEINTSTNG
-1700 SVVTNF
+1700 ATATNF
-1706 KFEAPIYLKDG
+1706 KFNAPVYLRDG
-1717 ETYAIVA
+1717 ETYAIVT
-1724 KTDEPG
+1724 KVDEPG
-1730 CKMFISELGQTDIIT
+1730 CQLFVSELGQTDIIT
-1745 TNIIAKQPLTG
+1745 TNVIAKQPLTG
-1756 ALYISQN
+1756 ALYASQN
-1763 TLEFVQSPLLDM
+1763 TQEFVQSPLLDM

-1781 CTFNISQTASVPL
+1781 CTFDISQTASVPL
-1794 KALPPVTYA
+1794 KALPPETFT
-1803 LVSNPFEFTT
+1803 LNSNPFEFTT
-1813 SSTTVR
+1813 SSTSIR
-1819 VKARNHGFSSGDIV
+1819 VKARNHGFTAGDIV
-1833 VISGVPEGLYGT
+1833 VISGVLEGLYGT
-1845 GSTTTGAPDTLLN
+1845 GSSSTGAPETLLN

-1867 ITKDSFLITLQ
+1867 LTKDSFLITLQ
-1878 TTDANGDSLLT
+1878 TTDANGDSLLEGAT
-1889 GTTANFVKG
+1889 SDFVKG
-1898 FYGGSVVRCTR
+1898 FYGGNTVRCTR
-1909 QLNMDSMYYKNNDIV
+1909 QLNMDTMYYKTSDIV
-1924 LADTTL
+1924 LADTSL
-1930 SYFVNA
+1930 SYTVNA
-1936 KDAGGTSTG
+1936 TDTTGTASG
-1945 NLPIV
+1945 NLPFV
-1950 PNQNYN
+1950 PNQNYD
-1956 FKGRKVV
+1956 FKNRKVI
-1963 KSYENETLLSSS
+1963 KSYENETLLSST
-1975 PLVKTPSLTFTI
+1975 PQVKTPTLTFSA

-2001 LQKQA
+2001 LQKSA
-2006 VYAVSNLIDS
+2006 VYAVSNLIDN
-2016 KTASDLN
+2016 KTATNLN
-2023 VDTVDERSLIED
+2023 VDVVDERTLIED
-2035 GTVVDADSFSTG
+2035 GTIVDADSFITG
-2047 TGTITTGTGTTT
+2047 TGTITSGTGTTT

-2064 TVFETQVK
+2064 TSFETEVK

-2093 TSLELTANGLAA
+2093 TSLELTVNGLSAQTGAA
-2105 NTGVAYKIVGRS
+2105 FKIVGRS
-2117 TIEISENADGN
+2117 VIEISENSDGN
-2128 GQLVTWID
+2128 GQLVAWID

-2160 INGTYAINNVEE
+2160 INGTYAIDDVQE
-2172 VSDNTHVAESTDG
+2172 VSDNTHYAESSDG

-2191 LGSAFAGLP
+2191 LGSAFADLP

-2207 DIVNDWYEFN
+2207 DVVNDWYEFN
-2217 LNGTHVPSTGST
+2217 LNGTHTSSTGST
-2229 TITSTADNTSRI
+2229 TINSSADNTSRI

-2266 EKKVIGTVNSVGASS
+2266 EKKVIGTVTAVDASS
-2281 ITLDSNATEGDGS
+2281 ITLGANATETVSSGVMG
-2294 TAQTFAVRKDSL
+2294 VRKDSL

-2329 NYITRTLVLNT
+2329 NYVTRTLVLDT
-2340 AADSLRILF
+2340 AADNLRILF
-2349 DANIPQNTDVDVY
+2349 DANIPQNTQVDVY

-2386 KDAIDIFSEREIN
+2386 KDAIDVFSERTIN
-2399 INDITEFKNL
+2399 VNDITEFKNL
-2409 QIKIVMKS
+2409 QLKIVMKS
-2417 TNTVFVQ
+2417 SNTVFIP
-2424 KIKDLRL
+2424 KLKDLRV
-2431 IAHS
+2431 IAYS